1 MKAPGMV
8 DPQGPPQPPPPGE
21 PWTVLHLVR
30 WSSAWLAERGVERAR
45 LDVELMLA
53 DALDV
58 ERLRLYLEFD
68 RPLVESEL
76 AAFRS
81 RLRRRA
87 AREPLQ
93 YVLGH
98 TGFRQLRLRTDARAL
113 IPRPETEELAGA
125 VLEWAAAQKALHPL
139 TALDVGTGTG
149 AIALSLALEGPFR
162 SVVATDLS
170 PDALELARENASR
183 VPRREGVEVEFR
195 AGPVFAPVGEGERFH
210 VVVSNPPYVSE
221 ADWTGLQP
229 EVRDWEP
236 KLALTSGQEGCEL
249 LHALVDGAADHLV
262 PGGLLALEVGVEQA
276 GPLQD
281 RIRAG
286 GRFTDVRVLKDL
298 SGRDRM
304 VLAIAK
310 NEDGR
315 GGR

>member
-1 MKAPGMV
+1 MTAAGVV
-8 DPQGPPQPPPPGE
+8 DPPGPLQPPPPGE
-21 PWTVLHLVR
+21 PWTVLHMVR

-53 DALDV
+53 DALGV

-68 RPLVESEL
+68 RPLVETEL

-93 YVLGH
+93 YILGE

-125 VLEWAAAQKALHPL
+125 VLAWAAGRELEHPL
-139 TALDVGTGTG
+139 SVLDVGTGTG
-149 AIALSLALEGPFR
+149 AIALSLALEGRFAT
-162 SVVATDLS
+162 VVATDLS
-170 PDALELARENASR
+170 PDALALARENASG
-183 VPRREGVEVEFR
+183 VVFREGVEVEFR
-195 AGPVFAPVGEGERFH
+195 SGGLFSPLLAGERFH

-221 ADWTGLQP
+221 SEWMGLQP

-236 KLALTSGQEGCEL
+236 KLALTSGEGGREL
-249 LHALVDGAADHLV
+249 LHALVDEAADHMV

-276 GPLQD
+276 GPLKD
-281 RIRAG
+281 RIREG
-286 GRFTDVRVLKDL
+286 GRFIDARVLKDL

-304 VLAIAK
+304 VLAIAR
-310 NEDGR
+310 NEDGQ